1 MAKEFVIKHG
11 FISKGDSIVSGS
23 LSGET
28 LNLTNSLFLNNLETQ
43 VLVRNNTTGLVE
55 YRDASTFSGASG
67 SNTFVTGFTYN
78 DNNTFTI
85 NDNAG
90 SAFTATINQVS
101 GLTVNGTLSA
111 TTLDG
116 GTIFS
121 GGTNLLTIIDDRD
134 DFVTGTTFGSNQAIL
149 TRNDGTEVFKLSGSS
164 TVQLTNPSGNK
175 IDIDVTIPAGMNTFV
190 TGYTYDDNNTFT
202 ISDNLGSAFTATINQ
217 VSGLTVNGDITVTGT
232 SNLNVVTATTVD
244 FDLNYTGTTSEGRLS
259 WNSTDATLDL
269 GMGGGNA
276 TQQIGQEIYYRVKNQ
291 SGSTISNGRVVRNAG
306 SVGASGR
313 ILGEYMIA
321 DGTYPFA
328 KTLGIATEDIL
339 NGSEGL
345 VTEFGVVR
353 GLNTT
358 GSLYGES
365 WLDGDV
371 LYVSPTIPGGLTN
384 VEPQAPN
391 QILEMGVVLF
401 SNVGN
406 GSIFVDRHLS
416 TKLGDISDVQTTGA
430 TNGDLIVYNSAT
442 TVWDYSKTLT
452 GDYDINGSLSATT
465 LDGNILLSGGTN
477 LITIIESL
485 DTYVTGGTVSVP
497 ATDNS
502 NSGNI
507 GLFYKNSDGIPR
519 TLPFEDT
526 YTTGST
532 YDNGTALATFNK
544 NDGTNYTLDLSTI
557 DVNDTFVTGTTFS
570 SNEATLTRNDG
581 TEVLKLTGGTNVTLS
596 NPSSNQIKI
605 DVSSSS
611 SSIDTGN
618 VLWVDNIFGN
628 NGTALVDRQ
637 DKPWSSIVTALSN
650 ATTNDTIMVRPGEY
664 VEPDFTLIPGTS
676 LISQGGAKVTFISA
690 STPTGNFITVSGSS
704 YMEGFTIYTPTD
716 DSAAL
721 YFNDPTGGIVTSFH
735 NVHFKGSSTDSP
747 PLGKG
752 VVMDSGLTN
761 GKIIYTELRYGGSN
775 LDRLVEVNK
784 GIFAL
789 DGMHVPGGGTI
800 NTGVQANG
808 GRLQLTNVN
817 IGNPLCDTALS
828 VSGTSSNKPV
838 VVGFGFNIFNVPTGI
853 EITSDDYDV
862 EVQGGRLEAGT
873 TNVLVTSG
881 LTGSNGKL
889 DLTGFIMDSTK
900 LSVPFTW
907 VDSKHT
913 FQYSDI
919 GNSQN
924 IAPILRTWSNFE
936 VGHANKGFETN
947 LGRGSE
953 YQNGLH
959 VHTSGAS
966 STSDYTLS
974 AKTPGSTFTFESLT
988 AGEQLYL
995 GSSQYYPDGTQL
1007 NFNGFEALYTGSTGG
1022 TYTMEFYSG
1031 GTWVDIKY
1039 QCVHHN
1045 LGHNYSNNLF
1055 GRNVESKED
1064 MRFGIDESITWDSL
1078 NIASFGS
1085 HTAKWI
1091 RITMVTPPASLPQF
1105 DLIWLEPS
1113 HTEVNDNGVLSF
1125 FGNALYKDTLVS
1137 AGNIYGESGG
1147 VVSGNVPV
1155 GSGGLPTGW
1164 DHNIKNSVLNQNG
1177 DAIYFQAAFP
1187 RGICTAYPLNIIIYY
1202 GLDPGDSAGSFTTSP
1217 QFITSFLARGASG
1230 TKVNDPSGG
1239 LVPTPRTIQNTPT
1252 LTSSPGS
1259 FDTSNLV
1266 ETGLPINTYA
1276 GKPMSIQDISFEIDD
1291 YYEGDGFLVRIELDD
1306 DGTPNQDV
1314 TIFAVEVD
1322 VVKWALGERIRIE

>member
-1 MAKEFVIKHG
+1 M
-11 FISKGDSIVSGS
+11 
-23 LSGET
+23 
-28 LNLTNSLFLNNLETQ
+28 
-43 VLVRNNTTGLVE
+43 
-55 YRDASTFSGASG
+55 
-67 SNTFVTGFTYN
+67 
-78 DNNTFTI
+78 
-85 NDNAG
+85 
-90 SAFTATINQVS
+90 
-101 GLTVNGTLSA
+101 
-111 TTLDG
+111 
-116 GTIFS
+116 
-121 GGTNLLTIIDDRD
+121 
-134 DFVTGTTFGSNQAIL
+134 
-149 TRNDGTEVFKLSGSS
+149 
-164 TVQLTNPSGNK
+164 
-175 IDIDVTIPAGMNTFV
+175 
-190 TGYTYDDNNTFT
+190 
-202 ISDNLGSAFTATINQ
+202 
-217 VSGLTVNGDITVTGT
+217 
-232 SNLNVVTATTVD
+232 
-244 FDLNYTGTTSEGRLS
+244 
-259 WNSTDATLDL
+259 
-269 GMGGGNA
+269 
-276 TQQIGQEIYYRVKNQ
+276 
-291 SGSTISNGRVVRNAG
+291 
-306 SVGASGR
+306 
-313 ILGEYMIA
+313 
-321 DGTYPFA
+321 
-328 KTLGIATEDIL
+328 
-339 NGSEGL
+339 
-345 VTEFGVVR
+345 
-353 GLNTT
+353 
-358 GSLYGES
+358 
-365 WLDGDV
+365 
-371 LYVSPTIPGGLTN
+371 
-384 VEPQAPN
+384 
-391 QILEMGVVLF
+391 
-401 SNVGN
+401 
-406 GSIFVDRHLS
+406 
-416 TKLGDISDVQTTGA
+416 
-430 TNGDLIVYNSAT
+430 
-442 TVWDYSKTLT
+442 
-452 GDYDINGSLSATT
+452 
-465 LDGNILLSGGTN
+465 
-477 LITIIESL
+477 
-485 DTYVTGGTVSVP
+485 
-497 ATDNS
+497 
-502 NSGNI
+502 
-507 GLFYKNSDGIPR
+507 
-519 TLPFEDT
+519 
-526 YTTGST
+526 
-532 YDNGTALATFNK
+532 
-544 NDGTNYTLDLSTI
+544 
-557 DVNDTFVTGTTFS
+557 
-570 SNEATLTRNDG
+570 
-581 TEVLKLTGGTNVTLS
+581 
-596 NPSSNQIKI
+596 
-605 DVSSSS
+605 
-611 SSIDTGN
+611 
-618 VLWVDNIFGN
+618 DNIFGN

-637 DKPWSSIVTALSN
+637 DKPWSSIATAIGN
-650 ATTNDTIMVRPGEY
+650 AVANDTIMVRPGEY
-664 VEPDFTLIPGTS
+664 VEPDFTLVPSTS
-676 LISQGGAKVTFISA
+676 LVSQGGAKVTFISA
-690 STPTGNFITVSGSS
+690 STNTGNFITVSGSS
-704 YMEGFTIYTPTD
+704 YMEGFTLYTPID

-873 TNVLVTSG
+873 TNVLVSSG

-889 DLTGFIMDSTK
+889 NLTGFIMDSTK

-907 VDSKHT
+907 VDSVHT

-924 IAPILRTWSNFE
+924 IEPILRTWSNFE

-959 VHTSGAS
+959 VHTSGTS
-966 STSDYTLS
+966 STSDYTVS

-1113 HTEVNDNGVLSF
+1113 HTEVNDNGVLNF

-1202 GLDPGDSAGSFTTSP
+1202 GLDPGDSGGSFTTSP

-1259 FDTSNLV
+1259 FVTSNLV

-1291 YYEGDGFLVRIELDD
+1291 YYEGDGFLLRIELDD
-1306 DGTPNQDV
+1306 DGAPNQDV